1 MYQQQSKY
9 QDFLDYSSGALQQPN
24 SIHSGSTYAG
34 SSQYGG
40 SPYGGSPG
48 QYGGSPYGGG
58 GSIYNGP
65 QSGAPYGNPVG
76 YEGNYGGYSSAHHS
90 TWSWKDLLPGQRTDY
105 FYQEPYNHHCH
116 PVDYGQHHDSG
127 FFRGTMEKLGIVS
140 DADTLAANQYADL
153 VGEMDMVLRMYKD
166 GALRKDNARRQAD
179 IIMDKMQHLH
189 VNRPE
194 LVDHKLTQRGIS
206 LGRRAQMTQEY
217 KELRR
222 GPLGV
227 VSCCC

>member
-1 MYQQQSKY
+1 MMYQPQSKY
-9 QDFLDYSSGALQQPN
+9 QDFSGYSSGAIKEPN
-24 SIHSGSTYAG
+24 SS
-34 SSQYGG
+34 
-40 SPYGGSPG
+40 

-58 GSIYNGP
+58 GSIYNSP
-65 QSGAPYGNPVG
+65 QSGSPHGNQAG
-76 YEGNYGGYSSAHHS
+76 YGNYGGYSSAHYS

-105 FYQEPYNHHCH
+105 FYQEPYNYHCH
-116 PVDYGQHHDSG
+116 PVDHEHHDSG

-153 VGEMDMVLRMYKD
+153 VGEMDMVLRMYGN
-166 GALRKDNARRQAD
+166 GALRKDNARRQVD

-217 KELRR
+217 KQLRR

>member
-1 MYQQQSKY
+1 MMYQPQSKY
-9 QDFLDYSSGALQQPN
+9 QDFLDYSSGALKQPN
-24 SIHSGSTYAG
+24 STHAG
-34 SSQYGG
+34 LSQYGG
-40 SPYGGSPG
+40 SQYSGSLYGE
-48 QYGGSPYGGG
+48 
-58 GSIYNGP
+58 GSIYNSP
-65 QSGAPYGNPVG
+65 QSGPQYGTKVG
-76 YEGNYGGYSSAHHS
+76 GGNYGGYSSAHHS
-90 TWSWKDLLPGQRTDY
+90 TWSWKDLLLGQRADY

-116 PVDYGQHHDSG
+116 SVEYGQHHDSG

-153 VGEMDMVLRMYKD
+153 VGEMEMVLRMYSD

-179 IIMDKMQHLH
+179 IIMDKMQRLH

-194 LVDHKLTQRGIS
+194 LVDHKLAQRGIS
-206 LGRRAQMTQEY
+206 LGRRAQMAQEY
-217 KELRR
+217 KQLRR

>member
-1 MYQQQSKY
+1 MMYQPQSKY
-9 QDFLDYSSGALQQPN
+9 QDFLDYSSGALKQPN
-24 SIHSGSTYAG
+24 SIYSGSTYAG

-40 SPYGGSPG
+40 S
-48 QYGGSPYGGG
+48 QYGGSSHGGN
-58 GSIYNGP
+58 SIYSSP
-65 QSGAPYGNPVG
+65 QSGSPYGIQAG
-76 YEGNYGGYSSAHHS
+76 YGNYGGYSSAHHS
-90 TWSWKDLLPGQRTDY
+90 TWSWKDLLPGQRADY

-116 PVDYGQHHDSG
+116 SVEYGQHHDSG

-153 VGEMDMVLRMYKD
+153 VGEMEMVLRMYSD

-179 IIMDKMQHLH
+179 IIMDKMQRLH

-194 LVDHKLTQRGIS
+194 LVDHKLAQRGIS
-206 LGRRAQMTQEY
+206 LGRRAQMAQEY
-217 KELRR
+217 KQLRR